1 MFHTSSRTSRALFLL
16 ALLLTTLAAGTPAFA
31 AAPEEAD
38 PDPEVT
44 PPAAAPPVPVLGASA
59 APAPQHRNLGWVLA
73 ALLDILRLRLGLPG

>member
-16 ALLLTTLAAGTPAFA
+16 ALLLTTLAAGTPAF
-31 AAPEEAD
+31 
-38 PDPEVT
+38 
-44 PPAAAPPVPVLGASA
+44 AAAPPVPVLGASA